1 MLHAIRFL
9 EHVGSGRI
17 APGNYASEVA
27 RLDVSECQRKAL
39 RTGDQ
44 DALVEL
50 LGAPSSMFF
59 GVFAPDEEPM
69 RDEPAEDQPA
79 EPDND

>member
-17 APGNYASEVA
+17 APGDYASEVA
-27 RLDVSECQRKAL
+27 RLDVSEFQRQAL
-39 RTGDQ
+39 RFGDQ

-50 LGAPSSMFF
+50 LGAPTSMFF

-69 RDEPAEDQPA
+69 RDVPDEDQPA

>member
-17 APGNYASEVA
+17 TPGDYASEVA
-27 RLDVSECQRKAL
+27 LLDVSESQRQAL
-39 RTGDQ
+39 RIGDQ

-59 GVFAPDEEPM
+59 GIFAPDEEPA
-69 RDEPAEDQPA
+69 RDEPVEDQPA